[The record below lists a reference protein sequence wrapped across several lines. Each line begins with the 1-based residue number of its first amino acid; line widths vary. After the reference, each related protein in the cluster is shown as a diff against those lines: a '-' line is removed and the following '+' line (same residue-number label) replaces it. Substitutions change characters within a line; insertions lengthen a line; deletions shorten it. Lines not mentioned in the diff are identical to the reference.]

1 MCPKTKAKGSIV
13 HLSSVFVRVNS
24 AGEALQGDVW
34 ARDRTAKQALRA
46 AQRVFPRF
54 SVALVVSPIMMQTS
68 VGTTSK
74 DCGALTFFTRLPIN
88 PNPYSTFL
96 WGAVRLARN
105 LDVYLQSGKHW
116 LAGPC

>member
-1 MCPKTKAKGSIV
+1 MKGERMCPKTKAKGSIV

-54 SVALVVSPIMMQTS
+54 CSFSGQSYYDADISRYHEQRLRCTYIVHSITDQPEPVFHLS
-68 VGTTSK
+68 VGR
-74 DCGALTFFTRLPIN
+74 CPIGEE
-88 PNPYSTFL
+88 S
-96 WGAVRLARN
+96 
-105 LDVYLQSGKHW
+105 
-116 LAGPC
+116 